1 MIEGNMGSL
10 QRFKD
15 GKVILEEGKKNARIF
30 VIQKGRVKVTR
41 RSNAGHEVVLAELG
55 EDQVF
60 GEMSLIDGSTC
71 SANVVA
77 LGDVSVSIL
86 DKPSLFEAFQ
96 SNKDAVESVMTHLF
110 QRMRTMNKRV
120 VNLETQLTEIEEET
134 HAKPS
139 VILIKGISEP
149 AKHSLYDMSSM
160 VIDNNP
166 FTIGRWSKHASKSSW
181 FSAKPTR
188 KHLEI
193 HDIAPYV
200 ISRHHCQIVQKATDV
215 YIVDT
220 QSRLGTWVNNEKV
233 NNKTKLN
240 KGSNTIHLGGLHSQF
255 VYDIFVP

>member
-1 MIEGNMGSL
+1 MLESNMDNL
-10 QRFKD
+10 QHFED
-15 GKVILEEGKKNARIF
+15 GKAILEEGKKNARVF

-41 RSNAGHEVVLAELG
+41 RSKAGHEIILAELSEG
-55 EDQVF
+55 QVF

-86 DKPSLFEAFQ
+86 DKSALFEAFQ

-160 VIDNNP
+160 VVDNNP

-200 ISRHHCQIVQKATDV
+200 ISRHHCQIVQKSNDV
-215 YIVDT
+215 YITDT
-220 QSRLGTWVNNEKV
+220 KSHLGTWVNKKKIDESA
-233 NNKTKLN
+233 KLN
-240 KGSNTIHLGGLHSQF
+240 KGANTVHLGGLNSPF
-255 VYDIFVP
+255 VFEVFVP